1 MIKNIP
7 FLLMATL
14 LFSSCSKEEKPAIAF
29 YYWRTIFKLSSLE
42 KETLVNNSVQKLYIR
57 YFDVDFDQKT
67 NECFPLAP
75 IHFNDKPSNFSV
87 VPVIYIKNR
96 VVLFNKLNIP
106 DLVKKINDYIGQINT
121 KNKIEIHEIQIDCDW
136 TLASKDNYL
145 KFIDLFKKS
154 NKTLLSATIRLH
166 QVKYFE
172 KTKIPNVDKGVLMY
186 YNMGKI
192 APDSLNS
199 IYDKNLADNY
209 LKSLKKYPLP
219 LDVALPI
226 FSWAIHIRNGR
237 VIALKNK
244 INVAD
249 LKNDANFVQKT
260 TNNFQVLNSNYKNS
274 TFFKKDDI
282 LKIEQISHENLLQM
296 ASDLNENF
304 NNNPKEV
311 IFYDLDQ
318 FNIQQYEKDIFTKV
332 SAGF

>member
-1 MIKNIP
+1 M
-7 FLLMATL
+7 
-14 LFSSCSKEEKPAIAF
+14 
-29 YYWRTIFKLSSLE
+29 LS
-42 KETLVNNSVQKLYIR
+42 
-57 YFDVDFDQKT
+57 
-67 NECFPLAP
+67 
-75 IHFNDKPSNFSV
+75 
-87 VPVIYIKNR
+87 
-96 VVLFNKLNIP
+96 NKLNIP

-121 KNKIEIHEIQIDCDW
+121 KNEIEIHEIQIDCDW

-296 ASDLNENF
+296 GSDLNENF
-304 NNNPKEV
+304 TNNPKEI

-332 SAGF
+332 SASF